1 MVLGSL
7 AMSTERSSPR
17 YSSIDLWEAEDI
29 AESII
34 ESQFVAVAAVQ
45 AVRKE
50 IAAAAVAMRTRL
62 QDRGRLIYVGAGTS
76 GRLAVQDGAELA
88 PTFGWPEERLVLLV
102 AGGERALSRSVEG
115 AEDDAEQGLKLIDQ
129 QAVTSQD
136 VLIAVAASGT
146 TRFTLACLRE
156 AKLRGALTLGIAN
169 NQASPILQE
178 ADHPIF
184 LDTGSEPIAGSTRLK
199 AGTAQKVALNTL
211 STSLMILLGKVHR
224 GLMVDV
230 QATNEKLQKR
240 SEDILMQLTGSNRD
254 EARDVLSLAHGSVKI
269 AVLMLNGYD
278 LNSAKQKLLDS
289 NDQLGIALQRV
300 GDQGNQS

>member
-1 MVLGSL
+1 M

-29 AESII
+29 AESIV
-34 ESQFVAVAAVQ
+34 ESQFAAVAAVQ

-50 IAAAAVAMRTRL
+50 IAAAVVAMRTRL

-88 PTFGWPEERLVLLV
+88 PTFGWPGDRLVLLV
-102 AGGERALSRSVEG
+102 AGGERALLRSVEG
-115 AEDDAEQGLKLIDQ
+115 AEDDAEQGLRLIEQ
-129 QAVTSQD
+129 HAATSQD

-169 NQASPILQE
+169 NQASPILQD

-211 STSLMILLGKVHR
+211 STSLMILLGKVHQ

-230 QATNEKLQKR
+230 RAGNEKLQKR
-240 SEDILMQLTGSNRD
+240 SEAMLMQLTGVNRD
-254 EARDVLSLAHGSVKI
+254 DARDALSRAQGNIKI
-269 AVLMLNGYD
+269 AVMVLNGCD
-278 LNSAKQKLLDS
+278 LESAKQMLRDS
-289 NDQLGIALQRV
+289 HDHLGIALQRL
-300 GDQGNQS
+300 GDQRY

>member
-1 MVLGSL
+1 
-7 AMSTERSSPR
+7 MSTERPSPR

-29 AESII
+29 AESIV
-34 ESQFVAVAAVQ
+34 ESQFAAVAAVQ

-50 IAAAAVAMRTRL
+50 IAAAVVAMRTRL

-88 PTFGWPEERLVLLV
+88 PTFGWPGERLVLLV
-102 AGGERALSRSVEG
+102 AGGERALLRSVEG
-115 AEDDAEQGLKLIDQ
+115 AEDDAEQGLRLIEQ
-129 QAVTSQD
+129 HAVTSQD

-169 NQASPILQE
+169 NQTCPILQE

-211 STSLMILLGKVHR
+211 STTLMILLGKVYR

-230 QATNEKLQKR
+230 KAANEKLQKR
-240 SEDILMQLTGSNRD
+240 SEDMLMQLTGKDRD
-254 EARDVLSLAHGSVKI
+254 DTRNALSRAHGSVKI
-269 AVLMLNGYD
+269 AVMVLNGCD
-278 LNSAKQKLLDS
+278 LESAKQMLSDS
-289 NDQLGIALQRV
+289 NDQLGTALQRL
-300 GDQGNQS
+300 GDQKNQS